1 MLKFCTFC
9 GRKLDTEGFCTNS
22 KCPDYKRKEL
32 IETEKKMLAEKQK
45 APKKLIIIR
54 LRGCF
59 YYVKNY
65 ITVFVPCS
73 TLENKGI

>member
-32 IETEKKMLAEKQK
+32 IETEKKELAEKAKSTQEASKNK
-45 APKKLIIIR
+45 AQRVLLLCKK
-54 LRGCF
+54 RGA
-59 YYVKNY
+59 KW
-65 ITVFVPCS
+65 
-73 TLENKGI
+73 

>member
-32 IETEKKMLAEKQK
+32 IEIEKKELAEKEKSTQEASKNK
-45 APKKLIIIR
+45 A
-54 LRGCF
+54 
-59 YYVKNY
+59 
-65 ITVFVPCS
+65 
-73 TLENKGI
+73 

>member
-32 IETEKKMLAEKQK
+32 IETEKKELAEKAKSTQEARKNK
-45 APKKLIIIR
+45 A
-54 LRGCF
+54 
-59 YYVKNY
+59 
-65 ITVFVPCS
+65 
-73 TLENKGI
+73 

>member
-32 IETEKKMLAEKQK
+32 IETEKKVLAEKAK
-45 APKKLIIIR
+45 
-54 LRGCF
+54 
-59 YYVKNY
+59 
-65 ITVFVPCS
+65 S
-73 TLENKGI
+73 TQEANNNKVICTQNIGHIN

>member
-32 IETEKKMLAEKQK
+32 IETEKKVLH
-45 APKKLIIIR
+45 PYIHTDSVS
-54 LRGCF
+54 G
-59 YYVKNY
+59 YVNSADGSVQINY
-65 ITVFVPCS
+65 SLKTGGLVLS
-73 TLENKGI
+73 DE